1 MMFDIQQFIQQALYE
16 DLHTQGDHSAMA
28 CIPPDAQGEARLLV
42 KDSGI
47 LAGVT
52 LAQQIFHQVD
62 PNLQIQLLLHD
73 GASIQKGDVA
83 FTVSGNQQAIL
94 KSERLVLNCMQ
105 RMSGIATRTH
115 QFVTAIAGT
124 SARIL
129 DTRKT
134 TPNFRYLEKWAVRIG
149 GGNNHR
155 FGLYDMIMIKDNHH
169 DFCGGVRAAI
179 LRTQQYITQN
189 NLDIP
194 IEIEVRNLDELQTV
208 LDTGGVTRIM
218 FDNFTP
224 STMYEAVKMVN
235 QQYETEASGGINLQT
250 VRMYAETGVDFISVG
265 ALTNG
270 YPSLD
275 LSLKAIK

>member
-1 MMFDIQQFIQQALYE
+1 MFDIQQFIQQALYE

>member
-1 MMFDIQQFIQQALYE
+1 MMFDIQQFVQQALYE

-28 CIPPDAQGEARLLV
+28 CIPPEAQGKARLLV

-47 LAGVT
+47 LAGVA

-62 PNLQIQLLLHD
+62 PNLQIELLLHD
-73 GASIQKGDVA
+73 GANIQKGDVA
-83 FTVSGNQQAIL
+83 FMVSGNEQAIL

-115 QFVTAIAGT
+115 QYVTAIAGT

-134 TPNFRYLEKWAVRIG
+134 TPNFRYFEKWAVRIG
-149 GGNNHR
+149 GGTNHR

-169 DFCGGVRAAI
+169 DFCGGIRAAI
-179 LRTQQYITQN
+179 LRTQQYISQN
-189 NLDIP
+189 NLNIP

-224 STMYEAVKMVN
+224 DTMYKAVQMTN
-235 QQYETEASGGINLQT
+235 HQYETEASGGINLQT

-275 LSLKAIK
+275 LSLKALK